1 MKYLMVDLHQRFL
14 GSITQ
19 EPPLSVGDTFA
30 TQSRSY
36 MVVGIQTAREP
47 DVRSVTVIAANGR
60 GRVAKSPA

>member
-19 EPPLSVGDTFA
+19 EPPLAVGDTFA
-30 TQSRSY
+30 TPNRSY
-36 MVVGIQTAREP
+36 TVVGIQLAREP

-60 GRVAKSPA
+60 ARAAKQS